1 MFENSMQT
9 ANYFQEHFLSA
20 WQFMGEH
27 AEIIERINFYVRQ
40 KGGNK
45 SALARDWGVSP
56 SHLGVVLKGTRQ
68 VSSTMLKN
76 AGENGYNTKWLLTG
90 EGEPYLPTD
99 VAGGRQPTDY
109 RDELIAS
116 KDEVIA
122 LLKEKNALLESALK
136 KGMGVVTERTSGK
149 VVPWPTSKVYL

>member
-1 MFENSMQT
+1 MAENT
-9 ANYFQEHFLSA
+9 
-20 WQFMGEH
+20 
-27 AEIIERINFYVRQ
+27 EIIERINFYVRQ

-76 AGENGYNTKWLLTG
+76 AGDNGYNTKWLLTG
-90 EGEPYLPTD
+90 QGEPYLPTGEKGD
-99 VAGGRQPTDY
+99 GQATDY

-122 LLKEKNALLESALK
+122 LLKEKNALLEQQLK
-136 KGMGVVTERTSGK
+136 KDLGGVTKRTNNNI
-149 VVPWPTSKVYL
+149 VPLRTTNAYM

>member
-99 VAGGRQPTDY
+99 VAGGRQTTDY

>member
-99 VAGGRQPTDY
+99 VAGGRQTTDY

-122 LLKEKNALLESALK
+122 LLKEKNALLEQQLK
-136 KGMGVVTERTSGK
+136 KGLGTVTKRTSSK
-149 VVPWPTSKVYL
+149 IVPLRTDSAVM

>member
-1 MFENSMQT
+1 MAENT
-9 ANYFQEHFLSA
+9 
-20 WQFMGEH
+20 
-27 AEIIERINFYVRQ
+27 EIIARINFYVRQ

-90 EGEPYLPTD
+90 QGEPYLPTGEKED
-99 VAGGRQPTDY
+99 GQTTDY

-122 LLKEKNALLESALK
+122 LLKEKNALLEQQLK
-136 KGMGVVTERTSGK
+136 KDLGGITKRTHNNI
-149 VVPWPTSKVYL
+149 VPLRTTNAYM

>member
-1 MFENSMQT
+1 MAENT
-9 ANYFQEHFLSA
+9 
-20 WQFMGEH
+20 
-27 AEIIERINFYVRQ
+27 EIIERINFYVRQ

-76 AGENGYNTKWLLTG
+76 AGDNGYNTKWLLTG
-90 EGEPYLPTD
+90 QGEPYLPTG
-99 VAGGRQPTDY
+99 VGGDGQTTDY

-122 LLKEKNALLESALK
+122 LLKEKNALLEQQLK
-136 KGMGVVTERTSGK
+136 KDLGGVTKRTNNNI
-149 VVPWPTSKVYL
+149 VPLRTTNAYM